1 MTAHTTMPGNT
12 TYTIDDVVEVIDG
25 GEWHPGIITD
35 IQHNRNGE
43 QRYTVA
49 LTGST
54 QVLAYVP
61 PADLRTGEATAQQSE
76 PKPTLP
82 PHLAAVRY
90 QAEELAMYYRTLT
103 INGIPPEM
111 AERLALH
118 WLERRP

>member
-1 MTAHTTMPGNT
+1 MSDTTLPGKT

-25 GEWHPGIITD
+25 GEWHSGIITD

-61 PADLRTGEATAQQSE
+61 PADLRTGASPAQQLE
-76 PKPTLP
+76 PEPALP
-82 PHLAAVRY
+82 PHLSAVRY
-90 QAEELAMYYRTLT
+90 QAEELAFYVMTLLQH
-103 INGIPPEM
+103 GVPAEM

-118 WLERRP
+118 WLERHP